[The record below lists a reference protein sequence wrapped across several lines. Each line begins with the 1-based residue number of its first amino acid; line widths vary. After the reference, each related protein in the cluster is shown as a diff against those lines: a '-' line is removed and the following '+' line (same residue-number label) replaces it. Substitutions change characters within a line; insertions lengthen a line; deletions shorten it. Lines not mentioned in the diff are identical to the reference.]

1 MSDHPAQ
8 SAQAAQAAQAAGPR
22 PVTTQTRR
30 DAVVDELRRAIVAGE
45 LKAGQR
51 VREVHVAQ
59 QLGVSRP
66 TLREAIYQ
74 LIHEGLLEQQ
84 PYRGVVVTSMDE
96 KFITDIAEVRVALE
110 TLAARAVA
118 EDPDGTRQAKL
129 ESAWQ
134 EYEAAHAAQD
144 PARLHQAHVAL
155 HRTIW
160 DASDNSMLK
169 RIWPTVEAQ
178 INLAITVDE
187 STRSD
192 PDRALHIHARLID
205 AIRSGDPQAIE
216 TEVEHH
222 TRLSADELV
231 AMLADRKPHQED

>member
-1 MSDHPAQ
+1 MSEH
-8 SAQAAQAAQAAGPR
+8 AARTAGPR

-30 DAVVDELRRAIVAGE
+30 DAAVDELRRAIMAGE
-45 LKAGQR
+45 LKSGQPL
-51 VREVHVAQ
+51 REVHIAQ

-84 PYRGVVVTSMDE
+84 PYRGVVVTAIDE
-96 KFITDIAEVRVALE
+96 KFITDTAAVRVALE
-110 TLAARAVA
+110 TLAAKAVA
-118 EDPDGTRQAKL
+118 DDPDGSRRATV
-129 ESAWQ
+129 ETAWQ
-134 EYEAAHAAQD
+134 EYRAAHGAQD
-144 PARLHQAHVAL
+144 AARLHQAHVAL

-160 DASDNSMLK
+160 EASDNAMLK

-192 PDRALHIHARLID
+192 PDRALHVHQRLIE
-205 AIRSGDPQAIE
+205 AVLGGDPKTIE
-216 TEVEHH
+216 AEVERH
-222 TRLSADELV
+222 TRASADELIEMI
-231 AMLADRKPHQED
+231 AERQRGGEDAES

>member
-1 MSDHPAQ
+1 MSEY
-8 SAQAAQAAQAAGPR
+8 AAQAAGPR
-22 PVTTQTRR
+22 PVSTQTRR
-30 DAVVDELRRAIVAGE
+30 DAVVDELRRAIMAGE

-51 VREVHVAQ
+51 VREVHIAQ

-84 PYRGVVVTSMDE
+84 PYRGVVVTSIDE
-96 KFITDIAEVRVALE
+96 KFIVDTAAVRVALE
-110 TLAARAVA
+110 TLAAKALA
-118 EDPDGTRQAKL
+118 DDSDGSRRAKL
-129 ESAWQ
+129 EAAWQ
-134 EYEAAHAAQD
+134 EYRAAHRVQD
-144 PARLHQAHVAL
+144 AARLHQAHIAL

-160 DASDNSMLK
+160 DASDNVMLK

-192 PDRALHIHARLID
+192 PDRALHVHERLID
-205 AIRSGDPQAIE
+205 AILGGDPRTIE
-216 TEVEHH
+216 AEVERH
-222 TRLSADELV
+222 TRASADELIEMIGQRG
-231 AMLADRKPHQED
+231 AEGSEA

>member
-1 MSDHPAQ
+1 MSEH
-8 SAQAAQAAQAAGPR
+8 AAQAAGPR
-22 PVTTQTRR
+22 QVTTQTRR

-51 VREVHVAQ
+51 VREVHIAQ

-66 TLREAIYQ
+66 TLREAVYQ

-84 PYRGVVVTSMDE
+84 PYRGVVVTSIDE
-96 KFITDIAEVRVALE
+96 KFITDTAAVRVALE
-110 TLAARAVA
+110 TLAAKALA
-118 EDPDGTRQAKL
+118 DDPDGSRRAKL
-129 ESAWQ
+129 EAAWQ
-134 EYEAAHAAQD
+134 EYRAAHGAQD
-144 PARLHQAHVAL
+144 AARLHRAHVAL

-160 DASDNSMLK
+160 DASDNIMLK

-192 PDRALHIHARLID
+192 PDRALHVHQRLID
-205 AIRSGDPQAIE
+205 AILGGDPETIE
-216 TEVEHH
+216 AEVERH
-222 TRLSADELV
+222 TRSSADELIEII
-231 AMLADRKPHQED
+231 AERKRSGADSKA

>member
-1 MSDHPAQ
+1 MSD
-8 SAQAAQAAQAAGPR
+8 QAVRATGPR
-22 PVTTQTRR
+22 PVSTQTRR

-45 LKAGQR
+45 LEPGQR

-74 LIHEGLLEQQ
+74 LVHEGLLEQQ
-84 PYRGVVVTSMDE
+84 PYRGVVVAAIDA
-96 KFITDIAEVRVALE
+96 KFITDTAEVRVALE

-118 EDPDGTRQAKL
+118 EDPDGTRKPHL
-129 ESAWQ
+129 RRAWQ
-134 EYEAAHAAQD
+134 EYREAHAARD
-144 PARLHQAHVAL
+144 AARLHQAHTAL

-160 DASDNSMLK
+160 DASDNQMLK
-169 RIWPTVEAQ
+169 RIWPAVEAQ

-192 PDRALHIHARLID
+192 PDRALHVHERLVD
-205 AIRSGDPQAIE
+205 AILGGDPGAIAA
-216 TEVEHH
+216 EVERH
-222 TRLSADELV
+222 TRASADELLE
-231 AMLADRKPHQED
+231 MLAERKREQGDASA

>member
-1 MSDHPAQ
+1 MSERGD
-8 SAQAAQAAQAAGPR
+8 QAVGPR

-30 DAVVDELRRAIVAGE
+30 DAVADELRRAILAGE

-66 TLREAIYQ
+66 TLREAVYQ

-84 PYRGVVVTSMDE
+84 PYRGVVVPSIDE
-96 KFITDIAEVRVALE
+96 KFITDIAAVRVALE

-118 EDPDGTRQAKL
+118 EDPDGSRKARLNT
-129 ESAWQ
+129 AWQ
-134 EYEAAHAAQD
+134 EYRAAHASQD
-144 PARLHQAHVAL
+144 ATRLHQAHVAL

-160 DASDNSMLK
+160 DASGNSMLK
-169 RIWPTVEAQ
+169 RLWPTVEAQ
-178 INLAITVDE
+178 INVAIAVDE

-192 PDRALHIHARLID
+192 PDRALHVHERLID
-205 AIRSGDPQAIE
+205 AILGGDPATIE
-216 TEVEHH
+216 AEVERH
-222 TRLSADELV
+222 TKASADELV
-231 AMLADRKPHQED
+231 EIIAERKREAGPGPAA

>member
-1 MSDHPAQ
+1 MSDNG
-8 SAQAAQAAQAAGPR
+8 AQAAGPR

-51 VREVHVAQ
+51 MREVHIAQ

-84 PYRGVVVTSMDE
+84 PYRGVVVTTIDE
-96 KFITDIAEVRVALE
+96 KFITDTADVRVALE
-110 TLAARAVA
+110 TLAAKALA
-118 EDPDGTRQAKL
+118 DDPDGSRRAKL
-129 ESAWQ
+129 EAAWQ
-134 EYEAAHAAQD
+134 EYRAAHGAQD
-144 PARLHQAHVAL
+144 AARLHQAHVAL

-160 DASDNSMLK
+160 DASDNTMLK

-192 PDRALHIHARLID
+192 PDRALHVHEPLID
-205 AIRSGDPQAIE
+205 AILGGDPQTIE
-216 TEVEHH
+216 AEVERH
-222 TRLSADELV
+222 TRASADELIEI
-231 AMLADRKPHQED
+231 LAERKRSGEDSEA

>member
-1 MSDHPAQ
+1 MSEN
-8 SAQAAQAAQAAGPR
+8 AAQAAGPR

-30 DAVVDELRRAIVAGE
+30 DAVVDELRRAIMAGE
-45 LKAGQR
+45 LKAGQH
-51 VREVHVAQ
+51 VREVHIAQ

-84 PYRGVVVTSMDE
+84 PYRGVVVTSIDE
-96 KFITDIAEVRVALE
+96 KFIADTAAVRVALE
-110 TLAARAVA
+110 TLAAKALA
-118 EDPDGTRQAKL
+118 DDPDGSRRAKL
-129 ESAWQ
+129 KAAWQ
-134 EYEAAHAAQD
+134 EYRAAHSAQD
-144 PARLHQAHVAL
+144 AARLHQAHVAL

-160 DASDNSMLK
+160 DASDNTMLK

-192 PDRALHIHARLID
+192 PDRALHVHERLID
-205 AIRSGDPQAIE
+205 AILGGDFETIE
-216 TEVEHH
+216 AEVERH
-222 TRLSADELV
+222 TRSSADELV
-231 AMLADRKPHQED
+231 EMIAERQRSGEDSES

>member
-1 MSDHPAQ
+1 MSEH
-8 SAQAAQAAQAAGPR
+8 AAQGAGPR

-30 DAVVDELRRAIVAGE
+30 DAVVDEVRRAIMAGE
-45 LKAGQR
+45 LKADQPL
-51 VREVHVAQ
+51 REVHIAQ

-84 PYRGVVVTSMDE
+84 PYRGVVVTAIDE
-96 KFITDIAEVRVALE
+96 KFIADTAAVRVALE
-110 TLAARAVA
+110 TLAARALA
-118 EDPDGTRQAKL
+118 DDDPDGTRRAKL
-129 ESAWQ
+129 KAAWQ
-134 EYEAAHAAQD
+134 EYRTAHSAQD
-144 PARLHQAHVAL
+144 AARLHQAHVAL

-160 DASDNSMLK
+160 GASDNAMLK

-192 PDRALHIHARLID
+192 PDRALRVHERLID
-205 AIRSGDPQAIE
+205 AILDGDPRLIE
-216 TEVEHH
+216 AEVERH
-222 TRLSADELV
+222 TRASADELIE
-231 AMLADRKPHQED
+231 MIIERQGGEEDLKP

>member
-1 MSDHPAQ
+1 MSEHGAR
-8 SAQAAQAAQAAGPR
+8 AAGPR

-30 DAVVDELRRAIVAGE
+30 DAVVDELRRAIMAGE
-45 LKAGQR
+45 LKGGQPL
-51 VREVHVAQ
+51 REVHIAQ

-84 PYRGVVVTSMDE
+84 PYRGVVVTSIDE
-96 KFITDIAEVRVALE
+96 KFITDTAAVRVALE
-110 TLAARAVA
+110 TLAARALA
-118 EDPDGTRQAKL
+118 EDPDGSGTARLRAAWLEYRTAHRTRDA
-129 ESAWQ
+129 
-134 EYEAAHAAQD
+134 
-144 PARLHQAHVAL
+144 ARLHQAHTAL

-192 PDRALHIHARLID
+192 PDRALHVHERLID
-205 AIRSGDPQAIE
+205 AILGGDPDAIAA
-216 TEVEHH
+216 EVERH
-222 TRLSADELV
+222 TRASADELLE
-231 AMLADRKPHQED
+231 MLAERTRGGAGE

>member
-1 MSDHPAQ
+1 MSEH
-8 SAQAAQAAQAAGPR
+8 AAQAAGPR
-22 PVTTQTRR
+22 QVTTQTRR

-51 VREVHVAQ
+51 VREVHIAQ

-66 TLREAIYQ
+66 TLREAVYQ

-84 PYRGVVVTSMDE
+84 PYRGVVVTSIDE
-96 KFITDIAEVRVALE
+96 KFITDTAAVRVALE
-110 TLAARAVA
+110 TLAAKALA
-118 EDPDGTRQAKL
+118 DDPDGSRRAKL
-129 ESAWQ
+129 EAAWQ
-134 EYEAAHAAQD
+134 EYRAAHGAQD
-144 PARLHQAHVAL
+144 AARLHRAHVAL

-160 DASDNSMLK
+160 DASDNIMLK

-192 PDRALHIHARLID
+192 PDRALHVHQRLID
-205 AIRSGDPQAIE
+205 AILGGDPETIE
-216 TEVEHH
+216 AEVERH
-222 TRLSADELV
+222 TRSSADELIEII
-231 AMLADRKPHQED
+231 AERKRRGADSKA

>member
-1 MSDHPAQ
+1 MSEQ
-8 SAQAAQAAQAAGPR
+8 GAQAAGPR

-30 DAVVDELRRAIVAGE
+30 DAAVDELRRAILAGE
-45 LKAGQR
+45 LKAGR
-51 VREVHVAQ
+51 PLREVHIAQ

-84 PYRGVVVTSMDE
+84 PYRGVVVTAIDE
-96 KFITDIAEVRVALE
+96 KFITDTAAVRVALE
-110 TLAARAVA
+110 TLAARALVEA
-118 EDPDGTRQAKL
+118 PDGSGTAKL
-129 ESAWQ
+129 KAAWE
-134 EYEAAHAAQD
+134 EYRAAHGAQD
-144 PARLHQAHVAL
+144 ASRLHQAHIAL

-160 DASDNSMLK
+160 EASDNAMLK

-192 PDRALHIHARLID
+192 PDRALRVHERLID
-205 AIRSGDPQAIE
+205 AILGGDPATIE
-216 TEVEHH
+216 AEVERH
-222 TRLSADELV
+222 TRSSAEELIEMI
-231 AMLADRKPHQED
+231 AERQREAGDGES